1 MEPRGFNAPLTLQY
15 VSSYYSYL
23 ALSPDVILQGCLC
36 VSCTYPKVFPN
47 FPVLFQQV
55 GGQPEILKLMFSFCS
70 LFRMFSKNAEAGS
83 HHSPL
88 YFENYTCSLPGC
100 RDSLLFLIYFLTL

>member
-1 MEPRGFNAPLTLQY
+1 MEPTGFNAPLTLQY
-15 VSSYYSYL
+15 VNSYYSYS
-23 ALSPDVILQGCLC
+23 ALSPDVILKGCLC

-55 GGQPEILKLMFSFCS
+55 AGQPEIFKLMFSFCS
-70 LFRMFSKNAEAGS
+70 LFRMFSKNVVAGN

-88 YFENYTCSLPGC
+88 YFKNYTCSLPGC
-100 RDSLLFLIYFLTL
+100 HDSLLFSFTF